1 MIFISHFA
9 QAAGTLLGLAVGD
22 ALGAPLEGL
31 PPPEKKVTKMQS
43 GGIHAVSR
51 GEYTDDTLQ
60 AMGLARSLV
69 HCRGFSP
76 EDFVSRLIVGFE
88 QEPAYYGPTSRMV
101 FSLIREGVRPDEAAR
116 IAHIHNKGSRTNGS
130 VMRGPPIGIFY
141 SPPAVRETSLAC
153 SALTHYDSIAGECSV
168 FVNRMISEMCRGT
181 SKMQAFCR
189 ALDSCESDEVI
200 ERFGDFHAWP
210 LEPSLDAV
218 LSTHCALAVF
228 MGSETFEQTLV
239 RAVNLGG
246 DADTVGAIAGALA
259 GAHYGLVAIPHRWL
273 VDFRHTGQV
282 LAVAHRLWAA
292 ADRV

>member
-9 QAAGTLLGLAVGD
+9 HAAGTLLGLAVGD

-31 PPPEKKVTKMQS
+31 PPPEKNVTEMQS

-69 HCRGFSP
+69 ACRGFSP
-76 EDFVSRLIVGFE
+76 EDFISRLISGFE
-88 QEPAYYGPTSRMV
+88 KEPEYYGPTSRMV
-101 FSLIREGVRPDEAAR
+101 FTLVMAGVRPEEATL
-116 IAHIHNKGSRTNGS
+116 IAHRHNGGSRTNGS
-130 VMRGPPIGIFY
+130 VMRGPPLGIFY
-141 SPPAVRETSLAC
+141 PPHAVRAVSLAC
-153 SALTHYDSIAGECSV
+153 SALTHYDPVAGECSA
-168 FVNRMISEMCRGT
+168 FVNLMISEMCRGA
-181 SKMQAFCR
+181 SKTQAFCR
-189 ALDSCESDEVI
+189 ALDGCENEEVAT
-200 ERFGDFHAWP
+200 RFGDFHAWP

-246 DADTVGAIAGALA
+246 DTDTVGAIAGALA
-259 GAHYGLVAIPHRWL
+259 GAGYGFPAIPHRWL
-273 VDFRHTGQV
+273 VDFKHTGQV
-282 LAVAHRLWAA
+282 LALARRLCAA
-292 ADRV
+292 AGHA